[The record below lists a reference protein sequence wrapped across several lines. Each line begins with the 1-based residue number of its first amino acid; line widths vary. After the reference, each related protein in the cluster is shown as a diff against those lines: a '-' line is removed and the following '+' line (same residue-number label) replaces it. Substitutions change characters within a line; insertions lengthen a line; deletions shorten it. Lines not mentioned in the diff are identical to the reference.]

1 MARRLI
7 ITIFQ
12 KVLEQIVNAD
22 SGAPCSPRHSRKKT
36 FVDMLKRNIN
46 VHGSGKHN
54 VETSAIALVKL
65 CKASTYIN
73 MQHSN
78 NILFTLVQTVVNDLK
93 V

>member
-1 MARRLI
+1 
-7 ITIFQ
+7 
-12 KVLEQIVNAD
+12 
-22 SGAPCSPRHSRKKT
+22 
-36 FVDMLKRNIN
+36 MLKRNIN

-78 NILFTLVQTVVNDLK
+78 NIVFTLVQTVVNDLK
-93 V
+93 VQNNTLELMYLKIYLMLSG